1 MSNDI
6 NNNNHHINN
15 DINNDINNN
24 SANRGIIKGGAVIDS
39 GGFGCVFKPYIKCGK
54 KRGMVALRDK
64 IKENKDN
71 RPELV
76 SKVLQ
81 RKHAQH
87 EYQTAQTFEG
97 ILKGVPNY
105 RNYYIFPYTM
115 CRPGHFSKPDLIN
128 VSKCQRLFKKIN
140 VTPFNINDDNEKIL
154 TLQLPDAGKP
164 IEKLIGKLKSKKDFN
179 TFNSKMVRL
188 IKYAIKPMNTKNIIH
203 FDIKDNNILY
213 KKKNFQLIDWGISFI
228 DTNEYDDN
236 YNKTEDIDIPDN
248 IKRRPISFN
257 VPFTNI
263 LSYADYKKPLND
275 LYRKNT
281 NNKYTHILE
290 GDALQTADYIIGDYN
305 KKYKDSHIP
314 GVMFISQYV
323 FPEKDKLYLLR
334 QFLANAMVEKFYS
347 FHNNEPYFDMY
358 RYYHTVLKH
367 NIDIFGILMCY
378 TRFFEKLSFPYHLQQ
393 QVKTKI
399 IKMFKEI
406 IFRFSTEKIEVNYL
420 IKKIKKLNFKNFK
433 SSRIITKQSSLSN
446 RSNKG
451 RSGNKKKYTRKKRRN

>member
-1 MSNDI
+1 MINDT
-6 NNNNHHINN
+6 NNNDSI
-15 DINNDINNN
+15 
-24 SANRGIIKGGAVIDS
+24 AGGAVIGS

-54 KRGMVALRDK
+54 KRGMGALRDK

-71 RPELV
+71 KPRLV
-76 SKVLQ
+76 SKILQ
-81 RKHAQH
+81 KKHAQR
-87 EYQTAQTFEG
+87 EYQTAQTFEA
-97 ILKGVPNY
+97 ILKSVPNY
-105 RNYYIFPYTM
+105 RSYYIFPYTM
-115 CRPGHFSKPDLIN
+115 CRPGQFSKTDLVN

-164 IEKLIGKLKSKKDFN
+164 IGKLIGKLKSKKDFN
-179 TFNSKMVRL
+179 IFNSKMVRL
-188 IKYAIKPMNTKNIIH
+188 IKYAVKPMNRKNIIH
-203 FDIKDNNILY
+203 YDIKDDNVLF

-228 DTNEYDDN
+228 DTGEYDDA
-236 YNKTEDIDIPDN
+236 YNKMDDIDIPDN

-290 GDALQTADYIIGDYN
+290 GDALQTADYIIADYS
-305 KKYKDSHIP
+305 KKYKESHIP
-314 GVMFISQYV
+314 SVMFISKFV

-334 QFLANAMVEKFYS
+334 HFLANAMNERFYS
-347 FHNNEPYFDMY
+347 FNNNEPYFDMY
-358 RYYHTVLKH
+358 KYYHTVLKH

-378 TRFFEKLSFPYHLQQ
+378 SRFFEELSFPSHLQN
-393 QVKTKI
+393 QVKSKI
-399 IKMFKEI
+399 VKMFKEI
-406 IFRFSTEKIEVNYL
+406 IFRFSTEKIEVDYL

-433 SSRIITKQSSLSN
+433 SSRIITKLSSSSK

-451 RSGNKKKYTRKKRRN
+451 RSSSKKKYTRKKRRGN